1 MTDSSMLPPAAWYA
15 DPQDPAGLRYWD
27 GAQWTDQTRPMVTE
41 PTPEPAAA
49 ATPVEPIPAPAPEP
63 TPEPTP
69 QPVAAE
75 PVAQAEPIAF
85 EAVVAEA
92 VVAEPIAFEASPLD
106 SPTTTSAQDLYPG
119 FAAEVAAL
127 EVVEEPEPPAAV
139 EGPATA
145 SGDSP
150 AVVVVPGD
158 TCPGHRI
165 VAAVGTAVGVAVVS
179 QADLVG
185 QFPAAA
191 ADPAATL
198 ARARRGVLS
207 ELAADA
213 ASMGATA
220 VVGVAV
226 EIRPWGDLT
235 EFSAHGTA
243 VVTERE

>member
-1 MTDSSMLPPAAWYA
+1 MT
-15 DPQDPAGLRYWD
+15 
-27 GAQWTDQTRPMVTE
+27 
-41 PTPEPAAA
+41 
-49 ATPVEPIPAPAPEP
+49 PEP

-69 QPVAAE
+69 APAPEPAPQPVAPE
-75 PVAQAEPIAF
+75 PVAPAEPIAF
-85 EAVVAEA
+85 EA

-106 SPTTTSAQDLYPG
+106 SSTTTGAQELYPG

-127 EVVEEPEPPAAV
+127 EVVEEPEPAAAV
-139 EGPATA
+139 EAPATA
-145 SGDSP
+145 PGDPS
-150 AVVVVPGD
+150 AVVVVAGD

-185 QFPAAA
+185 QFPATA

-213 ASMGATA
+213 ASMGASA
-220 VVGVAV
+220 VVGVTV